1 MERLTKDNPQENF
14 ETMMNYVFVKDG
26 WAHIRHDGESEN
38 VPLTTWAKAQCI
50 KRGCDDFQGKTAKEI
65 DETLCD
71 CLMDGEGCPMALAY
85 CFACQASH
93 LRDRLKVIEDILGDV
108 YDLDHLREIARAEK
122 DGRLVVQDV
131 FALWPIECDVC
142 ERNVDGHGCK
152 GLEDAIDDSRP
163 GAEWPFMAKNCP
175 KQVYRVHTTS
185 ERLQLARERKA
196 DIDGIRYFLT
206 KQDAEE
212 ALREE
217 TENA

>member
-1 MERLTKDNPQENF
+1 MERLTKKDPCGLWITTEC
-14 ETMMNYVFVKDG
+14 EEHCDERLDGTCKVFCM
-26 WAHIRHDGESEN
+26 GE
-38 VPLTTWAKAQCI
+38 AI
-50 KRGCDDFQGKTAKEI
+50 
-65 DETLCD
+65 
-71 CLMDGEGCPMALAY
+71 
-85 CFACQASH
+85 
-93 LRDRLKVIEDILGDV
+93 DRLAAYEDAMTLERV
-108 YDLDHLREIARAEK
+108 QELAQAEK

-131 FALWPIECDVC
+131 FSLWPIECDVC

-163 GAEWPFMAKNCP
+163 GAEWTFMAKNCP

-185 ERLQLARERKA
+185 ERLQLAWQGKA

-217 TENA
+217 RGESQ